1 MKKLTMICMSALLML
16 AVSCKKDKNDEIE
29 NPGSGFRATVESHE
43 GDSKTHLDGLAVKWD
58 SGDEILVKSS
68 TCSTPKSFITTGT
81 GASANFEATES
92 LPTDFYTPNYTA
104 YYPADLFKG
113 NENVIELSGWPSY
126 VENTFAKG
134 ANPMVATSSDNVL
147 HFKNICG
154 VLELQL
160 YSEEECYVGEI
171 DITSDA
177 GEQLCGFGT
186 VTLTDGIP
194 SLSMDPDYD
203 YDEYDPSTLSLYP
216 DDAVALSTDPSA
228 PTAFYFVVPAGT
240 LGKSFTVTVYDGEW
254 ENVWSKTANS
264 TQNLIGRSQITV
276 MPPLPVEMHV
286 YKDVRVTTIPGCFN
300 CAFTFS
306 GKVTIVG
313 TGKCEY
319 GFVYAKTADDAYP
332 TIGSTGCNTLPVNTE
347 TISDDKDFTADIPDL
362 EESTDYSY
370 RAYCICDGEYYYGDP
385 LVYSTPKPLPS
396 NWVNNKSPYPF
407 TVGMDGGTP
416 RKVYFSQGNLQYNAS
431 GSSSSA
437 VSGANVGGTWRFAE
451 HQFDFV
457 GDDAVGNVYEG
468 GVKSNNAN
476 IAQAYGGWIDLFG
489 WGTSGYNHGATCYQ
503 PWSTDFDYS
512 HYYAYGSGNN
522 NLYGKADWGYNAISN
537 GGNMENSGWR
547 TLTSDEWYYLI
558 DEGRLN
564 ADKLYGQGK
573 VGSCIPGLII
583 LPDDWSWTGDVAPF
597 ETSWVPG
604 ESDWKNVYNYSEWA
618 KMEAA
623 GAVFL
628 PTAGGRTN
636 LNGISVGNVGEAGFY
651 WSSSY
656 RENSTDEHP
665 FQAAYDLFIYTN
677 WVTPNRYNNNSR
689 DYGFSVRLVRPAE

>member
-1 MKKLTMICMSALLML
+1 MSALLML

-43 GDSKTHLDGLAVKWD
+43 GDSKTLLDGLAVKWD
-58 SGDEILVKSS
+58 SDDEILVKSS
-68 TCSTPKSFITTGT
+68 TCSTPKRFITTGT
-81 GASANFEATES
+81 GASANFDAAES

-104 YYPADLFKG
+104 YYPADKFDG
-113 NENVIELSGWPSY
+113 NEIDLPYEQYY
-126 VENTFAKG
+126 VENTFDKG
-134 ANPMVATSSDNVL
+134 ANPMAATSSDNVL
-147 HFKNICG
+147 PFKNICG

-160 YSEEECYVGEI
+160 YSETPCYVNEV

-177 GEQLCGFGT
+177 GEQLWGHGT

-194 SLSMDPDYD
+194 SLSIDPEDDDQSY
-203 YDEYDPSTLSLYP
+203 LWLYP
-216 DDAVALSTDPSA
+216 EEEDAVALSTDPEA

-240 LGKSFTVTVYDGEW
+240 LGKSFTVTVYAEDW
-254 ENVWSKTANS
+254 EYVWSKTANS

-276 MPPLPVEMHV
+276 MPPLPVEMHID
-286 YKDVRVTTIPGCFN
+286 KNVRVTTIPGCFN
-300 CAFTFS
+300 CAYTFS
-306 GKVTIVG
+306 GKVTIDD
-313 TGKCEY
+313 TGECEY

-396 NWVNNKSPYPF
+396 NWVNGKNPYSF

-416 RKVYFSQGNLQYNAS
+416 RKVHFSQGNLQYNAS

-457 GDDAVGNVYEG
+457 GNDAAGNVYEG

-476 IAQAYGGWIDLFG
+476 IAQTYGGWIDLFG

-503 PWSTDFDYS
+503 PWSTSYLYS
-512 HYYAYGSGNN
+512 EYFAYNIGDK
-522 NLYGKADWGYNAISN
+522 NLYDSPGTADWGYNAISN
-537 GGNMENSGWR
+537 AISSGWR
-547 TLTSDEWYYLI
+547 TLTNGEWHYLI
-558 DEGRLN
+558 KERTKAGE
-564 ADKLYGQGK
+564 LYGEGK
-573 VGSCIPGLII
+573 VGGCIPGLII
-583 LPDDWSWTGDVAPF
+583 LPDNWSWTDDVAPF
-597 ETSWVPG
+597 EASWVPG
-604 ESDWKNVYNYSEWA
+604 SSDWKNVYNYSEWA

-628 PTAGGRTN
+628 PAAGSHRVYSDT
-636 LNGISVGNVGEAGFY
+636 GIKVESVGDTGCY
-651 WSSSY
+651 WSSSARTVNY
-656 RENSTDEHP
+656 YNPAHP
-665 FQAAYDLFIYTN
+665 YQYAYFLIFSKDAVN
-677 WVTPNRYNNNSR
+677 PSKDQSGNR